1 MLLEEG
7 PVRPSGATKVLT
19 TGSLRIIFY
28 VPISIRTFYY
38 VHTYLFY
45 SAVGESEQAIGN
57 AFGQAHVQ
65 LERDHEE
72 TAGKR

>member
-28 VPISIRTFYY
+28 VYLY
-38 VHTYLFY
+38 VLFTMCIPTYLFY